1 MQIIIDNTSMT
12 PLYEQIVDQI
22 TAMILAGEIP
32 TASALPSV
40 RSLSKELKI
49 SALTVKKAYDQLE
62 REGFIETVHGKGSY
76 VLEANQELL
85 RNEQLMQV
93 EAIMAQA
100 IEKAQ
105 LFHLSK
111 DEMQSIFDL
120 LMGDWDVKS

>member
-32 TASALPSV
+32 ASSALPSV

-93 EAIMAQA
+93 ETIMAQA

-111 DEMQSIFDL
+111 EEMQSIFDL

>member
-12 PLYEQIVDQI
+12 PLYEQIVQQI
-22 TAMILAGEIP
+22 AAMILGGELP
-32 TASALPSV
+32 ASSALPSV

-62 REGFIETVHGKGSY
+62 REGYIETVHGKGSY

-93 EAIMAQA
+93 EAAVAQA

-105 LFHLSK
+105 RFNLSK
-111 DEMQSIFDL
+111 EDMQSIFDL
-120 LMGDWDVKS
+120 LMGDWNVRS